1 MDGKRSM
8 GAVDFLTDIVGEVE
22 DRRGASWA
30 EHTVVHWLDHPSN
43 LLREVQV
50 LGRREGAVG
59 DVKRTGDK
67 S

>member
-1 MDGKRSM
+1 M

-22 DRRGASWA
+22 DGRGASGT

-43 LLREVQV
+43 LLRKVQV
-50 LGRREGAVG
+50 LGRRESTIG